1 MQEGGL
7 ADQCSAFVLL
17 VQVQVCFAEA
27 SARAGLAAGDPA
39 AALSWPWCGA
49 ACLRGGCPCRMGSW
63 LSFPLCGEPDTH
75 VPAPMNGLVATV
87 LLQLPFF
94 KHMCGALRSPA
105 ACAADRAA
113 MLAFP
118 RRC

>member
-1 MQEGGL
+1 MQCFRIAGPSASLLCRG
-7 ADQCSAFVLL
+7 QC
-17 VQVQVCFAEA
+17 
-27 SARAGLAAGDPA
+27 ARGAR
-39 AALSWPWCGA
+39 SWRSRCGA
-49 ACLRGGCPCRMGSW
+49 VVALVRGSMLERRLPVQDG

>member
-1 MQEGGL
+1 
-7 ADQCSAFVLL
+7 
-17 VQVQVCFAEA
+17 
-27 SARAGLAAGDPA
+27 
-39 AALSWPWCGA
+39 
-49 ACLRGGCPCRMGSW
+49 
-63 LSFPLCGEPDTH
+63 
-75 VPAPMNGLVATV
+75 MNGLVATV